1 MRELKLVSSPD
12 TRRLGGEYEISVA
25 PTGLK
30 LVSSPDTRRLGGEYK
45 ISFAPTGLD
54 RTSGLNIAFTLATT
68 VSNTNTRVTVKFNNQ
83 VI

>member
-1 MRELKLVSSPD
+1 MSSPD
-12 TRRLGGEYEISVA
+12 TRRLGGEYEISFA

-30 LVSSPDTRRLGGEYK
+30 LVSSPDTRT
-45 ISFAPTGLD
+45 PTGLD
-54 RTSGLNIAFTLATT
+54 RTLGLNIAFTLATT